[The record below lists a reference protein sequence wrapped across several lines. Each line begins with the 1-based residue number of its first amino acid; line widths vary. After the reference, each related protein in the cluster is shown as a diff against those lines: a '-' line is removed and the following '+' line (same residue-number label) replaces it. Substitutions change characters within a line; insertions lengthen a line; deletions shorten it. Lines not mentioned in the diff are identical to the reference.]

1 MPAAPGWTSSS
12 FDSLPVGH
20 SGYPDN
26 APLRVAGGRTRVLRS
41 AFVPATKSPLG
52 SGLRGPD
59 GGQGGNRTPDTGI
72 FNPLLYQLS
81 YLAGT
86 LHGRAVRSGNDTDRP
101 AAGQGRL
108 SRQGPDRKLCGPPRP
123 RPRRRSTRAVSS
135 AGEQCLHTARVSG
148 SIPLPPTIFDLRKPL
163 VSRGFSLFGRLAAR
177 ATIPQF

>member
-86 LHGRAVRSGNDTDRP
+86 LHGQAVRSGNDTDQP
-101 AAGQGRL
+101 PAGQGRL
-108 SRQGPDRKLCGPPRP
+108 SRRERGRKLAGPPRP
-123 RPRRRSTRAVSS
+123 RPRRRVTRAVSS
-135 AGEQCLHTARVSG
+135 AVEHCLHTARVSG
-148 SIPLPPTIFDLRKPL
+148 SIPLPPTIAIDSRPSRWTAWLLCTPRP
-163 VSRGFSLFGRLAAR
+163 VSAHV
-177 ATIPQF
+177 